1 MNKKLHNIQGTDER
15 HWVGD
20 GFPVKTLFW
29 YGNLGPLFSPFLML
43 DHAGPHDF
51 PATDKRLGVGAH
63 PHRGFETVTI
73 VYDGEV
79 EHRDSAGGGGKIG
92 KGDVQW
98 MTAASGLVHEE
109 FHGSEYAARG
119 GPFEMAQLWVN
130 LPAKDKMSAPRYQ
143 PVLDSAIP
151 GVKLVQGSL
160 RVIAGQYQGAQ
171 GPAETFTPMG
181 VWDLRLDGNA
191 ETVIDVPQG
200 WNALLVVLEGTAI
213 VAGSKVV
220 QDEVAIFERQ
230 GESINIERAEGLK
243 ALVLVGEPIDEPV
256 VGYGPFVMNTREEI
270 QQAIADY
277 NAGRMGH
284 LERT

>member
-1 MNKKLHNIQGTDER
+1 MNKKLHRIQRTDER

-29 YGNLGPLFSPFLML
+29 YGNLGPLVSPFLML
-43 DHAGPHDF
+43 DHAGPQDF

-130 LPAKDKMSAPRYQ
+130 LPAKDKMSKPRYQ
-143 PVLDSAIP
+143 PILDKQIP
-151 GVKLVQGSL
+151 AVTLVQGAL
-160 RVIAGQYQGAQ
+160 RVIAGEYHGAK
-171 GPAETFTPMG
+171 GPADTFTPMG
-181 VWDLRLDGNA
+181 VWDLRLDSDA
-191 ETVIDVPQG
+191 ETVIDVPEG
-200 WNALLVVLEGTAI
+200 WNTLLVVLEGTAT

-220 QDEVAIFERQ
+220 QDEVAMFERA
-230 GESINIERAEGLK
+230 GTSIGIERAEKLK
-243 ALVLVGEPIDEPV
+243 ALILVGEPIDEPV

-270 QQAIADY
+270 EQAIRDY
-277 NAGRMGH
+277 HTGKMGQ
-284 LERT
+284 LNE

>member
-1 MNKKLHNIQGTDER
+1 MNKQLHRIQRTDER

-29 YGNLGPLFSPFLML
+29 YGNLGHLVSPFLML

-109 FHGSEYAARG
+109 FHGREYAARG

-130 LPAKDKMSAPRYQ
+130 LPATDKMCKPRYQ
-143 PVLDSAIP
+143 PVLANAIP
-151 GVKLVQGSL
+151 EVSLVQGSI
-160 RVIAGQYQGAQ
+160 RVIAGEYQGTR
-171 GPAETFTPMG
+171 GPVDTFTPMG
-181 VWDLRLDGNA
+181 VWDLRLQGEAN
-191 ETVIDVPQG
+191 TVIDIPDG

-213 VAGSKVV
+213 VAGSTVV

-230 GESINIERAEGLK
+230 GESIGIERAEGLK
-243 ALVLVGEPIDEPV
+243 ALVLAGEPIDEPV

-270 QQAIADY
+270 EQAIRDY
-277 NAGRMGH
+277 HTGKMGQISD
-284 LERT
+284 

>member
-1 MNKKLHNIQGTDER
+1 
-15 HWVGD
+15 
-20 GFPVKTLFW
+20 
-29 YGNLGPLFSPFLML
+29 
-43 DHAGPHDF
+43 
-51 PATDKRLGVGAH
+51 
-63 PHRGFETVTI
+63 
-73 VYDGEV
+73 
-79 EHRDSAGGGGKIG
+79 
-92 KGDVQW
+92 

-151 GVKLVQGSL
+151 EVKLVQGSL

-243 ALVLVGEPIDEPV
+243 ALVLAGEPIDEPV

-277 NAGRMGH
+277 NAGRMGR